1 MRGDSSVIIV
11 IPDFKYVKQCAKGR
25 EERIEFIISEIK
37 KHPNYHFE
45 AAAYTGDRCSD
56 LADVEDTIDQS
67 LRMMYYAP
75 QTRKD
80 ITEQILM
87 ELKIIWVL
95 SPKKLTF

>member
-1 MRGDSSVIIV
+1 MIT

-25 EERIEFIISEIK
+25 EERIQFIISEVK
-37 KHPNYHFE
+37 KHPDFHFE
-45 AAAYTGDRCSD
+45 GAAYTKQKCSD
-56 LADVEDTIDQS
+56 LASVDDLINLC

-87 ELKIIWVL
+87 ELKII
-95 SPKKLTF
+95 

>member
-1 MRGDSSVIIV
+1 MHGDSSVTIV
-11 IPDFKYVKQCAKGR
+11 IPDFKCSKQSSHGR

-45 AAAYTGDRCSD
+45 AAPYTNDRCSD
-56 LADVEDTIDQS
+56 LADVEDTINQS
-67 LRMMYYAP
+67 LRMMHYAP

-87 ELKIIWVL
+87 ELKII
-95 SPKKLTF
+95 

>member
-1 MRGDSSVIIV
+1 MRIDSSVTIV
-11 IPDFKYVKQCAKGR
+11 IPDFKFVKQCAKGR

-37 KHPNYHFE
+37 KHPDYHFE
-45 AAAYTGDRCSD
+45 GAPYTKDRCSD
-56 LADVEDTIDQS
+56 LADVEDTINHC

-87 ELKIIWVL
+87 ELKII
-95 SPKKLTF
+95 

>member
-1 MRGDSSVIIV
+1 MHGDSSVTIV
-11 IPDFKYVKQCAKGR
+11 IPDFRCSKQSSAGR
-25 EERIEFIISEIK
+25 EERMAFVISLIK

-45 AAAYTGDRCSD
+45 GAAYTKERCSG

-67 LRMMYYAP
+67 LRMMYYGP

-87 ELKIIWVL
+87 DLKII
-95 SPKKLTF
+95 